1 MAIKV
6 RRDERANAVIFEGAS
21 FASYWNG
28 LLSASAGDTTDTVNV
43 KNTAATSG
51 SNIVYEYY
59 EIPYTQFQDS
69 AGSGFASVA
78 ATVQHI
84 NDTANTIAQ
93 LSGFESNQTGYDTT
107 GTTFL
112 INATGSVSHSFV
124 VTGSSY
130 DFNTYNVDDVPN
142 NFFSTASGLIFFD
155 NAVSRDT
162 MQIELDY
169 IVNADVANSGHFIKI
184 EFTDNNGDVYSKSV
198 TNAAVNSADEDVS
211 YLTTIP
217 VYVGDDLITSASVT
231 SSAELFI
238 QCNEDSEVKVKAINV
253 YLTR

>member
-1 MAIKV
+1 MAIKI

-28 LLSASAGDTTDTVNV
+28 LLSASAGTTADTVNV
-43 KNTAATSG
+43 QNTAASSG
-51 SNIVYEYY
+51 SDTVYEYY
-59 EIPYTQFQDS
+59 EIPYTEFQDS
-69 AGSGFASVA
+69 TGTAFGSVA
-78 ATVQHI
+78 DTVKHI
-84 NDTANTIAQ
+84 NDTANTNAQ
-93 LSGFESNQTGYDTT
+93 ISGFESNQTGFDTT
-107 GTTFL
+107 GQTYL

-124 VTGSSY
+124 VTGSIY
-130 DFNTYNVDDVPN
+130 DFNTYNTDDIPN

-162 MQIELDY
+162 MQLELDY

-184 EFTDNNGDVYSKSV
+184 QYVDNNGNIFSKSI
-198 TNAAVNSADEDVS
+198 TNAAVNSADEDVA

-217 VYVGDDLITSASVT
+217 VYVGSNLITSASVT
-231 SSAELFI
+231 ASAELFI
-238 QCNEDSEVKVKAINV
+238 QCNEDSEIKVKAINV